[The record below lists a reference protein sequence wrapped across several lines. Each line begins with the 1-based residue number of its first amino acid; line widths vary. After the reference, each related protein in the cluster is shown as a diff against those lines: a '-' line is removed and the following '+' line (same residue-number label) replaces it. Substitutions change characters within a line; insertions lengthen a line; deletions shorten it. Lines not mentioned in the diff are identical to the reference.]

1 MISRFTEAWLTFSD
15 CGWTRFGDVSRS
27 QSCMSM
33 GASKELGGGGL
44 NGSGLLLHVLWLSCC
59 G

>member
-33 GASKELGGGGL
+33 EASKE
-44 NGSGLLLHVLWLSCC
+44 
-59 G
+59 